1 MTPLVGGGTCVGG
14 DVNGDGINLGGSIS
28 VVNGVSCSMGGRC
41 SVCGRNESR
50 GIERGSQLVKSSR
63 SLVIAVS
70 CSWQIVAVV
79 VVFEWL
85 HQNEIG
91 FHMLGEHEEV
101 VAASGA
107 NQEPDHVISVK
118 FADGFVHYVELL

>member
-70 CSWQIVAVV
+70 CLWQIVAGAT
-79 VVFEWL
+79 FTE
-85 HQNEIG
+85 QEIKSRAWKMQSLSLTVG
-91 FHMLGEHEEV
+91 WER
-101 VAASGA
+101 
-107 NQEPDHVISVK
+107 
-118 FADGFVHYVELL
+118 